1 MDKSSYIYA
10 GVVIL
15 LFFGYTAYDTY
26 DNNRHVEKM
35 AQMRIDSL
43 RAVRA
48 MPPVDTV
55 KVFGTT
61 QKTK

>member
-15 LFFGYTAYDTY
+15 LFFGYTAYDKHDT
-26 DNNRHVEKM
+26 NLHEEKM

-43 RAVRA
+43 RTAGVI
-48 MPPVDTV
+48 PPVDTV
-55 KVFGTT
+55 KVFGTP